1 MSEESKFC
9 EYCGNQVHI
18 EAVMCTKCGRQLE
31 KLKTEKS
38 NNNPQIVINNSNTVN
53 EARGYS
59 KKQCDKWLAFLLC
72 FFLGII
78 GVHKFYEG
86 KVGLGILYILT
97 FGLFGIG
104 WFIDWIVIL
113 CKPDPYYV

>member
-18 EAVMCTKCGRQLE
+18 EAVMCPKCGRQLE
-31 KLKTEKS
+31 NLKTEKS
-38 NNNPQIVINNSNTVN
+38 NNNPQVIINNSNTVN
-53 EARGYS
+53 GTSNYS
-59 KKQCDKWLAFLLC
+59 KKECDKWLAFLLC

-86 KVGLGILYILT
+86 KIGLGILYILT